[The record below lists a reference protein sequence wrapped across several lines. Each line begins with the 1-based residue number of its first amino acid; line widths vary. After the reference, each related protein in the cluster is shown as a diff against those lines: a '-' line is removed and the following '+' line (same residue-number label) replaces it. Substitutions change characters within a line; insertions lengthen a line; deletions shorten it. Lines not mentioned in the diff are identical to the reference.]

1 MKVLLGVDGST
12 SSDRAASLVAN
23 LAWPIGSTIEVVTA
37 YPGSAAIFSMPGM
50 VMAADVIQETE
61 DAMEGEARRIVTEVA
76 QRFVAPDLTIETQV
90 LRERASTA
98 LLDEGSR
105 LKADLIVLGNRGR
118 GPFESAVLGS
128 VSAEVV
134 DHSHRPVLV
143 ARRDPIGRILLG
155 EDGSKS
161 AAAAAAT
168 VRRWAVLHGA
178 RIKVLSVADIDPQW
192 NPWLMGAALKEAHVA
207 AATKL
212 HEQHEELARKTAA
225 SLKKA
230 GLQTENEVNDGN
242 PAHRLV
248 ETAVNWDADLIVLG
262 THGRSGIGPLLVG
275 SVARAVLYHAPCSV
289 LIVPAL
295 SRRSAT
301 AAKSK

>member
-1 MKVLLGVDGST
+1 
-12 SSDRAASLVAN
+12 
-23 LAWPIGSTIEVVTA
+23 
-37 YPGSAAIFSMPGM
+37 
-50 VMAADVIQETE
+50 
-61 DAMEGEARRIVTEVA
+61 
-76 QRFVAPDLTIETQV
+76 
-90 LRERASTA
+90 
-98 LLDEGSR
+98 
-105 LKADLIVLGNRGR
+105 
-118 GPFESAVLGS
+118 
-128 VSAEVV
+128 
-134 DHSHRPVLV
+134 VLV

-192 NPWLMGAALKEAHVA
+192 NPWLMGAALREAHA
-207 AATKL
+207 AGATRL

-225 SLKKA
+225 GLKKA

-262 THGRSGIGPLLVG
+262 THGRSGLGALLVG
-275 SVARAVLYHAPCSV
+275 SVARAVLYPRRVRSSLCPY
-289 LIVPAL
+289 PATDLRRRPRL
-295 SRRSAT
+295 SRRGPLRYQVIVSGL
-301 AAKSK
+301 SRSG